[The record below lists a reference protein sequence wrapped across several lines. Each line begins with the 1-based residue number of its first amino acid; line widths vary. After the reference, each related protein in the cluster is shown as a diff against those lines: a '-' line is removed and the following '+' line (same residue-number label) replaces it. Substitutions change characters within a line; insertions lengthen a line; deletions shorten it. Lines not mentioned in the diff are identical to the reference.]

1 MSGPQPLARIQPHV
15 EHSRA
20 THSSD
25 QNEYT
30 FSRTTNGL
38 LETSSDFAARCF
50 CFSEWLL
57 ACCRKHFPTAT
68 PGNALKEH
76 KGMRRSQGRYFSAA
90 EIERI
95 KSLLASTDL
104 TLQEIA
110 IRMRCAKSSIVSINQ
125 HFQIRDY
132 RGRRS
137 DWAVSK

>member
-1 MSGPQPLARIQPHV
+1 MNGVRRARKKTSLQSIQDV
-15 EHSRA
+15 VKE
-20 THSSD
+20 
-25 QNEYT
+25 Q
-30 FSRTTNGL
+30 L
-38 LETSSDFAARCF
+38 L
-50 CFSEWLL
+50 
-57 ACCRKHFPTAT
+57 
-68 PGNALKEH
+68 
-76 KGMRRSQGRYFSAA
+76 MRRSQGRYFSPA

-132 RGRRS
+132 RGRRN